1 MYNIYEK
8 PWLLLIVA
16 GIAFIVVW
24 IFRALKPEKRSWRQW
39 MIPLAIAFLAIA
51 IDYFIETGLEKIN
64 DLISSCI
71 KASIKQKPDIIETFV
86 ASDYY
91 DSLHQDKK
99 EVMVYFR
106 AILSEPAVKRFVIL
120 EQQNKLLQSDANVL
134 IKGYLFFDERSRFY
148 KEFKPAIALTLELG
162 LKKYTN
168 KKWQINCG
176 EILEID
182 KQRIDWSEVQS
193 LSSK

>member
-16 GIAFIVVW
+16 GVAYIVVL

-39 MIPLAIAFLAIA
+39 MIPLAIVVMAFA
-51 IDYFIETGLEKIN
+51 IDFLVKTDLEKIN
-64 DLISSCI
+64 GLISSCI
-71 KASIKQKPDIIETFV
+71 KASVKQKPDIIETFV

-106 AILSEPAVKRFVIL
+106 AILSEPAVKRFLIL
-120 EQQNKLLQSDANVL
+120 EQTNKISQSSASVL
-134 IKGYLFFDERSRFY
+134 IKGYLFFGEKSRFY

-162 LKKYTN
+162 LKKYNN
-168 KKWQINCG
+168 KKWQINQG

-182 KQRIDWSEVQS
+182 KQRIDWDDVQS
-193 LSSK
+193 LSLK